1 MLKKHNIILL
11 SVISTL
17 TLNSFHNTQKIK
29 AFQPGDSVISLDF
42 ENTTTASDIIP
53 MGLVTLNIDT
63 ANGNNSNSCLKVTN
77 RTQAWNGAG
86 FFDHPSIIP
95 GNTYNFKAHVFH
107 YSENAE
113 NILCTMKTTT
123 ADGSTSYN
131 TVAKVEMPSQTWTE
145 ITGTF
150 TVPPDAL
157 QYAVYI
163 ESTSGVMDICIDD
176 VNITLVANSE
186 SVQPEITSE
195 ITQKETSATEENITQ
210 ESIKEETE
218 AIAET
223 TVSNAPPQTRS
234 TEKKTTNTSDK
245 ENSSGFTVVLVVVII
260 LILLGV
266 LLRYLIQNNKLGV
279 KSPTSLDPM
288 TKTFKKEEYN
298 KKIEALTISPSMYK
312 ELYVAVCD
320 VSFVGQ
326 INEIYGYS
334 SGDEAIIRCA
344 SILMSIVGRNGKVYR
359 TDANRF
365 VCISNTPFRNKIET
379 EFELASKQNYKYP
392 FFVASGFSF
401 SRDDTRSGIK
411 ALIGI
416 AENEMLEN
424 KNIIRA
430 KNAELLRKFKID
442 I

>member
-1 MLKKHNIILL
+1 MIKKHNIILL
-11 SVISTL
+11 SIISAL
-17 TLNSFHNTQKIK
+17 TLNSFQNTQKIK

-42 ENTTTASDIIP
+42 ENTATASDIIP
-53 MGLVTLNIDT
+53 MGIVTLNIDT
-63 ANGNNSNSCLKVTN
+63 ANGNNSNSCLRVTN

-95 GNTYNFKAHVFH
+95 GNTYDFKAHVFH
-107 YSENAE
+107 YSENPE

-157 QYAVYI
+157 QYAIYI
-163 ESTSGVMDICIDD
+163 ESASGVMDICIDD
-176 VNITLVANSE
+176 VNITLVANAE
-186 SVQPEITSE
+186 PVQSEITSE
-195 ITQKETSATEENITQ
+195 ITQKATPAPEENTTK

-218 AIAET
+218 A
-223 TVSNAPPQTRS
+223 TVQAPAVSDPVKTEI
-234 TEKKTTNTSDK
+234 TEKKSEDNHDK
-245 ENSSGFTVVLVVVII
+245 NDSSGFTAVLVIIII
-260 LILLGV
+260 LILLAL
-266 LLRYLIQNNKLGV
+266 LLRYLLQNNKLGV
-279 KSPTSLDPM
+279 KSSKSLDPM
-288 TKTFKKEEYN
+288 TKAFKKEEYN

-334 SGDEAIIRCA
+334 TGDEAIIRCA
-344 SILMSIVGRNGKVYR
+344 GILMSIVGRNGKVYR

-365 VCISNTPFRNKIET
+365 VCISNTPFRNKIEN

-424 KNIIRA
+424 KNVIRA
-430 KNAELLRKFKID
+430 KNAETLRKFKID

>member
-1 MLKKHNIILL
+1 MFKKHNIILL

-17 TLNSFHNTQKIK
+17 ILSFIQDTPKIH
-29 AFQPGDSVISLDF
+29 ALQPGDSVISLDF
-42 ENTTTASDIIP
+42 ENTDIAHDVIP
-53 MGLVTLNIDT
+53 MGFVTLNIDT
-63 ANGNNSNSCLKVTN
+63 ANGNNSTSCLRVTN
-77 RTQAWNGAG
+77 RTQSWNGAG
-86 FFDHPSIIP
+86 FFDHPSIVP
-95 GNTYNFKAHVFH
+95 GNTYDFKAYVFH
-107 YSENAE
+107 YSENTE

-123 ADGSTSYN
+123 TDGSTSYN

-145 ITGTF
+145 VTGTF
-150 TVPPDAL
+150 TVPADAL

-163 ESTSGVMDICIDD
+163 ESASGIMDICIDD
-176 VNITLVANSE
+176 VSITLVANAE
-186 SVQPEITSE
+186 PVQPEVTSE
-195 ITQKETSATEENITQ
+195 ITEKITQTTESITEETK
-210 ESIKEETE
+210 SASETP
-218 AIAET
+218 
-223 TVSNAPPQTRS
+223 VSNDSNKIKS
-234 TEKKTTNTSDK
+234 TEKKTINTSDN
-245 ENSSGFTVVLVVVII
+245 ENSSGFTVVLVAIII
-260 LILLGV
+260 LILLGL

-279 KSPTSLDPM
+279 KFSTSLDPM
-288 TKTFKKEEYN
+288 TKTFNKEEYN

-365 VCISNTPFRNKIET
+365 VCMSNTPFRNKIEN

-411 ALIGI
+411 TLIGI